1 MKNSKQLKFIRRKN
15 RTRSRVSGN
24 DLKPRL
30 SIFRSN
36 KHIQAQLID
45 DISQKTLLTVTD
57 VNNKDIVSNGKITKT
72 EISKMVGSLIAKS
85 AKDKK
90 ITTVIFDRGGY
101 RYHGRVKAVA
111 EGAREGG
118 LIF

>member
-1 MKNSKQLKFIRRKN
+1 MKNSKQLKFVRRKN
-15 RTRSRVSGN
+15 RTRSRVSGS

-45 DISQKTLLTVTD
+45 DINHNTILTVTD
-57 VNNKDIVSNGKITKT
+57 INNKEITNSDKTTKT
-72 EISKMVGSLIAKS
+72 EISKNIGLLIAKY

-90 ITTVIFDRGGY
+90 ITSVTFDRGGY

-111 EGAREGG
+111 DGAREGG